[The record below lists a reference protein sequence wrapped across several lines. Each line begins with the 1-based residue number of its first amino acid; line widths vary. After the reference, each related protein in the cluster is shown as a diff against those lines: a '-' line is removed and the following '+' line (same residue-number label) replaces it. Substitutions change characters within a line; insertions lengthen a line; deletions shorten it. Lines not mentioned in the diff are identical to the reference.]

1 MEKEMETVPEIIQKL
16 HEKHF
21 IHDFCVKDNKVSC
34 NDTNEVFTP
43 EDLLIERIYRYEGVS
58 DPGETTIVYGITAKS
73 GTQGVLM
80 DAYGTYADPKIAEVI
95 KKIPVREVDE
105 NQVKA

>member
-1 MEKEMETVPEIIQKL
+1 MKTVPEIIQKL

-21 IHDFCVKDNKVSC
+21 IHDFCVKDHCLSC
-34 NDTNEVFTP
+34 TETSETFLP
-43 EDLLIERIYRYEGVS
+43 EDVIIERIYRYEGDS
-58 DPGETTIVYGITAKS
+58 DPADMIIVYGITAKS
-73 GTQGVLM
+73 GTQGILM

-105 NQVKA
+105 NQTTS